1 MGDKFKVKEAEA
13 APQRKAEA
21 NGWTVDAAGAGE
33 LRRPHSSRGRTG
45 GWAPEH
51 SPPKSGARR
60 AVPEAER
67 REAGAGEQLQVWA
80 CGGGALGG
88 GRHREREPDGESCGN
103 YEN

>member
-21 NGWTVDAAGAGE
+21 NGWTVDATGAGE
-33 LRRPHSSRGRTG
+33 LRRPHSSRDRTG

-60 AVPEAER
+60 AVQEAER

-80 CGGGALGG
+80 LRRRGFG
-88 GRHREREPDGESCGN
+88 GRTPQRARTRWRIIWKL
-103 YEN
+103 